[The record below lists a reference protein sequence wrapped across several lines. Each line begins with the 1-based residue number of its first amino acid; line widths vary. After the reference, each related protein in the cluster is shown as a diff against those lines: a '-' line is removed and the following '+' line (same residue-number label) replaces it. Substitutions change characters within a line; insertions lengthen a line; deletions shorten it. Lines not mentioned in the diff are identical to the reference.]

1 MQKLGLIAGNRS
13 YPLLFAQQ
21 AKAKGVYII
30 AVAFKGETSRILK
43 HYVDE
48 IYWVEVGQLEELINI
63 FKSKNVSSA
72 VMVGQVTPARLFK
85 KSKLDKIAIK
95 ILSSVNQISAETIFS
110 KIADELESEGIV
122 LKDAR
127 LFLEQYLVST
137 GVVNSLNV
145 NDLENQDINFG
156 KEIAKKVAGYNIG
169 QTIVVKNK
177 TVLAVEALEGTDN
190 TIRRGGRIGRGNVV
204 VVKVSKPNQDMRF
217 DVPVI
222 GPKTVK
228 VLKRSGGG
236 VLALESKQV
245 LILDKEKTIKLA
257 DKYGIKIVGI

>member
-21 AKAKGVYII
+21 AKAKGVYIV

-43 HYVDE
+43 QYVDE
-48 IYWVEVGQLEELINI
+48 IYWVEVGHLEELIKI
-63 FKSKNVSSA
+63 FKSKNITSA
-72 VMVGQVTPARLFK
+72 VMVGQVTPTRLFRK
-85 KSKLDKIAIK
+85 NNLDRIAAK
-95 ILSSVNQISAETIFS
+95 ILSSVSQMSAETIFS
-110 KIADELESEGIV
+110 RIADELENEGIS

-127 LFLEQYLVST
+127 LFLEQYLAIN
-137 GVVNSLNV
+137 GAINSLQV
-145 NDLENQDINFG
+145 NDLELQGINFG
-156 KEIAKKVAGYNIG
+156 KEIAKRIAGYNIG

-177 TVLAVEALEGTDN
+177 TVLAVEAIEGTDN
-190 TIRRGGRIGRGNVV
+190 TIRRGGKIGRGNVI

-228 VLKRSGGG
+228 VLKRAGGG
-236 VLALESKQV
+236 VLALESGQV
-245 LILDKEKTIKLA
+245 LILEKEKTIKLA